1 MKVPLSWL
9 RDFVDITLTPE
20 ALAYKLTF
28 GGMEVED
35 LEYVGLAPKGGNID
49 GLAARGSGPKAKG
62 LAWDPAKIVVAQI
75 LEVMPHP
82 NADRLTLLRL
92 DDGSGT
98 EQTVLTGAP
107 NLFPYKGA
115 GPLPKPLKAA
125 YAREGAILYDGHE
138 PGQKLMTLKKTRI
151 RGVESY
157 SMACSEKELGI
168 SDEHEGIILLD
179 DDAPVG
185 LPLADYMGDVV
196 FSVKTNPNMARNI
209 NMFGIAREIAALTG
223 QKLRPPSYE
232 IRAEGPSIEGQIA
245 IEILQPDLNPRFTA
259 ALIKGVTIAPSPYQV
274 QRRLRLAGMRPINNI
289 VDATNYAMLEIGQP
303 LHAFDYDVLAARA
316 KGKPPAIITRL
327 PEPGE
332 TLTTLDGV
340 ERKLDDFTIL
350 VCDAQ
355 GVLSIGGVMG
365 GSESEVSERTTTVL
379 LEGAAWNFLNIRRT
393 IQAQKLQSEAGY
405 RFSRGVHPAMTA
417 RGVSRGI
424 ELMRQWAG
432 GGGGAGVGG

>member
-20 ALAYKLTF
+20 ELAYKLTF

-157 SMACSEKELGI
+157 SMACS
-168 SDEHEGIILLD
+168 
-179 DDAPVG
+179 
-185 LPLADYMGDVV
+185 
-196 FSVKTNPNMARNI
+196 
-209 NMFGIAREIAALTG
+209 
-223 QKLRPPSYE
+223 
-232 IRAEGPSIEGQIA
+232 
-245 IEILQPDLNPRFTA
+245 
-259 ALIKGVTIAPSPYQV
+259 
-274 QRRLRLAGMRPINNI
+274 
-289 VDATNYAMLEIGQP
+289 
-303 LHAFDYDVLAARA
+303 
-316 KGKPPAIITRL
+316 
-327 PEPGE
+327 
-332 TLTTLDGV
+332 
-340 ERKLDDFTIL
+340 
-350 VCDAQ
+350 
-355 GVLSIGGVMG
+355 
-365 GSESEVSERTTTVL
+365 
-379 LEGAAWNFLNIRRT
+379 
-393 IQAQKLQSEAGY
+393 
-405 RFSRGVHPAMTA
+405 
-417 RGVSRGI
+417 
-424 ELMRQWAG
+424 
-432 GGGGAGVGG
+432 